1 MEVRLFCRSARPL
14 SAVLCLLSFLSLLPS
29 LSASLSASPSSSPVP
44 SPAASGRVV
53 THPAPVVRVAT
64 PLAVRVN
71 GRLVETIDLPMPDHC
86 LEGADAR
93 PYSAVLFEADA
104 CVEVEVSGPPMGHVR
119 ILPLSRGIRPDVLG
133 PTKMRFRATPPF
145 TVAVEPSGRHQ
156 ALVVSA
162 NVPDDHPPKA
172 DDPGVVFIG
181 PGSHRRAKPLRLT
194 SGQTLY
200 LAPGAYLESPVV
212 GVGTNI
218 TICGRGIL
226 SGAAWPHFGGPG
238 GPKDG
243 HRLVYLSGKNITVRD
258 VTLMCSYSWTLSV
271 SGEDILV
278 DNVKILN
285 GRVLNDDGIDVC
297 RARRVTV
304 RDCFVRSQD
313 DCIAVKYWCEDLLV
327 ENCALWTDVANV
339 FRIGYECD
347 GPAFAYRNLTF
358 RGIDVLHQSIRKKP
372 ADEMWAENTF
382 FIQCG
387 NGQRFGDIRID
398 DVRFD
403 SPEAGDIFL
412 NLRTFMVSNSWQRH
426 TQPGHFRGLTVRNVR
441 PQMPL
446 MPNTLGVRLASVD
459 GDHRVEGVTFEN
471 VSGLGPLEVVGDVR
485 DLNLPPASFRR
496 RTTWTAARGALGAG
510 VVTVEATPEAEPA
523 DGRWGTCGLRCA
535 GTSGRWGLSFL
546 RRPSGDHGF
555 EFERTVG
562 ARRHA
567 PIGRRLYSRT
577 NGPWTLG
584 RTHRLAIKVA
594 ADTVEAVVFDANGR
608 ELFAEAWLVEGAAS
622 PTLGTPSVY
631 SFGGLKVRFGDLE
644 CDSAE

>member
-1 MEVRLFCRSARPL
+1 M
-14 SAVLCLLSFLSLLPS
+14 
-29 LSASLSASPSSSPVP
+29 
-44 SPAASGRVV
+44 
-53 THPAPVVRVAT
+53 
-64 PLAVRVN
+64 
-71 GRLVETIDLPMPDHC
+71 
-86 LEGADAR
+86 
-93 PYSAVLFEADA
+93 
-104 CVEVEVSGPPMGHVR
+104 
-119 ILPLSRGIRPDVLG
+119 
-133 PTKMRFRATPPF
+133 
-145 TVAVEPSGRHQ
+145 
-156 ALVVSA
+156 
-162 NVPDDHPPKA
+162 
-172 DDPGVVFIG
+172 
-181 PGSHRRAKPLRLT
+181 
-194 SGQTLY
+194 
-200 LAPGAYLESPVV
+200 
-212 GVGTNI
+212 
-218 TICGRGIL
+218 
-226 SGAAWPHFGGPG
+226 
-238 GPKDG
+238 
-243 HRLVYLSGKNITVRD
+243 
-258 VTLMCSYSWTLSV
+258 
-271 SGEDILV
+271 
-278 DNVKILN
+278 KILN

-358 RGIDVLHQSIRKKP
+358 RGIDVLHQSTRKKP
-372 ADEMWAENTF
+372 ADEMWAENAF

-441 PQMPL
+441 PQMLL
-446 MPNTLGVRLASVD
+446 MPNTLGVRLVSVD
-459 GDHRVEGVTFEN
+459 
-471 VSGLGPLEVVGDVR
+471 
-485 DLNLPPASFRR
+485 
-496 RTTWTAARGALGAG
+496 
-510 VVTVEATPEAEPA
+510 
-523 DGRWGTCGLRCA
+523 
-535 GTSGRWGLSFL
+535 
-546 RRPSGDHGF
+546 GDHGF

-584 RTHRLAIKVA
+584 RTHRLAIKAV

-608 ELFAEAWLVEGAAS
+608 ELFAEAWLVVGAAP